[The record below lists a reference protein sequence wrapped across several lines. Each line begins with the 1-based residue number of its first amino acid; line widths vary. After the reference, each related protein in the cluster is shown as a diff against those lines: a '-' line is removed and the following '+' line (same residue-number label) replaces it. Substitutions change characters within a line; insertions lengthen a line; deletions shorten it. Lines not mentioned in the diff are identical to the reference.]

1 MLQKSV
7 HDALNAQIKHEFYS
21 SYLYLAMS
29 AHCETKNYSG
39 IAKWL
44 KVQSEEEYGHAMK
57 LFHYVQERGAA
68 VVLQIIDQPPVN
80 FGEPLELFKKV
91 LKHEQKVTTLITALY
106 ELAAKEKD
114 YPTQFMLQWFVT
126 EQVEE
131 EKNVTDIIDQ
141 IVRVG
146 DTPVSLMML
155 DRQLG
160 MRASK

>member
-7 HDALNAQIKHEFYS
+7 HDALSTQIKHEFYS

-68 VVLQIIDQPPVN
+68 VVLQVIDQPPVN

-126 EQVEE
+126 EQVED

>member
-7 HDALNAQIKHEFYS
+7 HEALNAQIRHEVYS

-29 AHCETKNYSG
+29 AHCESKNYSG
-39 IAKWL
+39 IEKWL
-44 KVQSEEEYGHAMK
+44 KVQRKEEYGHAMK

-68 VVLQIIDQPPVN
+68 VVLQAIDQPPVN

-91 LKHEQKVTTLITALY
+91 LKHEQKVTGLITGLY
-106 ELAAKEKD
+106 ELATKEMD

-160 MRASK
+160 VRASK

>member
-1 MLQKSV
+1 
-7 HDALNAQIKHEFYS
+7 
-21 SYLYLAMS
+21 
-29 AHCETKNYSG
+29 
-39 IAKWL
+39 
-44 KVQSEEEYGHAMK
+44 MK

-68 VVLQIIDQPPVN
+68 VVLQAIEQPPVN
-80 FGEPLELFKKV
+80 FGEPLELFKEV
-91 LKHEQKVTTLITALY
+91 LKHEQKVTSLITALY

-114 YPTQFMLQWFVT
+114 YPTQFMLQWYVT

-131 EKNVTDIIDQ
+131 EKNVTDIIEQ

-146 DTPVSLMML
+146 DTPVSMMML

>member
-1 MLQKSV
+1 MLNKTV
-7 HDALNAQIKHEFYS
+7 HEALNAQIKHEIYS

-29 AHCETKNYSG
+29 AHCESKNYSG
-39 IAKWL
+39 MAKWL
-44 KVQSEEEYGHAMK
+44 KVQSSEEYGHAMK

-68 VVLQIIDQPPVN
+68 VVLQAIDQPPTA

-91 LKHEQKVTTLITALY
+91 LAHEQQVTTLVTALY

-114 YPTQFMLQWFVT
+114 YPSQFMLQWFVT

-131 EKNVTDIIDQ
+131 EKNVSDIVDQ
-141 IVRVG
+141 IIRVG

>member
-7 HDALNAQIKHEFYS
+7 HDALSAQIKHEFYS

-57 LFHYVQERGAA
+57 LFHYVQERGVA
-68 VVLQIIDQPPVN
+68 VVLQVIDQPPAN

-91 LKHEQKVTTLITALY
+91 LKHEQKVTALITALY

>member
-7 HDALNAQIKHEFYS
+7 HDALSAQIKHEFYS

-68 VVLQIIDQPPVN
+68 VVLQIIDQPPVS

-91 LKHEQKVTTLITALY
+91 LKHEQKVTALITALY

>member
-7 HDALNAQIKHEFYS
+7 HEALNAQIKHEVYS

-29 AHCETKNYSG
+29 AHCESKNYSG

-44 KVQSEEEYGHAMK
+44 KVQSQEEYGHAMK
-57 LFHYVQERGAA
+57 LFHYVQERGVA
-68 VVLQIIDQPPVN
+68 VVLQAIDQPPVN

-91 LKHEQKVTTLITALY
+91 LEHEQKVTGLITGLY
-106 ELAAKEKD
+106 ELATKEKD
-114 YPTQFMLQWFVT
+114 YPTQFMLQWFMT

-141 IVRVG
+141 IIRVG

>member
-7 HDALNAQIKHEFYS
+7 HDALSAQIKHEFYS

-91 LKHEQKVTTLITALY
+91 LKHEQKVTALITALY

>member
-7 HDALNAQIKHEFYS
+7 HDALSTQIKHEFYS

-68 VVLQIIDQPPVN
+68 VVLQIIDQPPVS

-91 LKHEQKVTTLITALY
+91 LKHEQKVTALITALY

>member
-7 HDALNAQIKHEFYS
+7 HDALSTQIKHEFYS

-68 VVLQIIDQPPVN
+68 VVLQVIDQPPVN

>member
-7 HDALNAQIKHEFYS
+7 HDALSAQIKHEFYS

-57 LFHYVQERGAA
+57 LFHYVQERGVA
-68 VVLQIIDQPPVN
+68 VVLQVIDQPPAN

-91 LKHEQKVTTLITALY
+91 LKHEQKVTALITALY

-114 YPTQFMLQWFVT
+114 YPTRLC
-126 EQVEE
+126 
-131 EKNVTDIIDQ
+131 
-141 IVRVG
+141 
-146 DTPVSLMML
+146 
-155 DRQLG
+155 
-160 MRASK
+160 ASAIRRSA